1 MKYVRF
7 FEAFAEIILSALVTS
22 YLYYKLAVWT
32 NGVTYWL
39 IPLILFGPIIV
50 ITLIGQVHEIYFAIT
65 KKRKDPK

>member
-1 MKYVRF
+1 MTYVRF
-7 FEAFAEIILSALVTS
+7 FMAFALFIISAFAIS

-50 ITLIGQVHEIYFAIT
+50 ITLIGQAYEIYFAIT
-65 KKRKDPK
+65 KRKDPK

>member
-7 FEAFAEIILSALVTS
+7 FEAFAEIILSAVVIS

-32 NGVTYWL
+32 NGVTIWL

-50 ITLIGQVHEIYFAIT
+50 ITLIGQAYEICFAIT
-65 KKRKDPK
+65 KRKDPK